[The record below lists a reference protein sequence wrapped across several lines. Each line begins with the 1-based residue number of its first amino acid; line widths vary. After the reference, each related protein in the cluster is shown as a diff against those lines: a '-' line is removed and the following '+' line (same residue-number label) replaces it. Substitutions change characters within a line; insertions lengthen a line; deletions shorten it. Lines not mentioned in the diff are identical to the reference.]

1 MRISGRQRSK
11 GTGAAFA
18 VELRHRAVLL
28 LNTHQWEKEEFV
40 KIQAGLFAR
49 QVLGAVSVVALVG
62 LGTVSAQAQTKK
74 TVTIGITLPLTGA
87 DAKSATLI
95 KNGAQMAIDEANAKV
110 TIPGYKIETIVL
122 DIGTST
128 AGQYDP
134 AQAATNTKKLVS
146 NTAVFANVAPQISG
160 EGKTMSPSLSAGN
173 LATIK

>member
-1 MRISGRQRSK
+1 M
-11 GTGAAFA
+11 
-18 VELRHRAVLL
+18 
-28 LNTHQWEKEEFV
+28 

-87 DAKSATLI
+87 DAQSATLI
-95 KNGAQMAIDEANAKV
+95 KNGAQMAIDEANAKG

-122 DIGTST
+122 DSGTAT

-146 NTAVFANVAPQISG
+146 NTAVVANVGPQMSG
-160 EGKTMSPSLSAGN
+160 EDES
-173 LATIK
+173 